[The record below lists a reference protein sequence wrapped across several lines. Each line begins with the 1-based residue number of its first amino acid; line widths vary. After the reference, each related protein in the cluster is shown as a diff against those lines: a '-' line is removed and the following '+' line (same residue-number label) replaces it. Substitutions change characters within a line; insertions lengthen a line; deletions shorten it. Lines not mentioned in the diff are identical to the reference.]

1 MNRIIVA
8 LKSNSKSLINS
19 FSRFPLTALYL
30 AFATGLTWYVIWLKT
45 PVPNYIEKLVYIT
58 VLGAIMSAAA
68 QSAYER
74 FSVDE
79 NSFLRKIKRLYY
91 YICTVVLTGGYYIII
106 APSIKISEEVSAR
119 TIVAIFALVCIY
131 LWVPSYKKM
140 KDFNSIT
147 LTHFKSIFIAILYAV
162 VLSIGISSIIAAID
176 LLLYKINS
184 DTYAY
189 SYAVIWIF
197 FMTMYYLSIL
207 PKFNSKLEEDVNK
220 TERLGAYPK
229 FLDILISN
237 IAIPILTI
245 FTGVLVIYFLKILI
259 TSKWP
264 IGQVGPIVL
273 GYSAA
278 GIFIFILSGLLEN
291 NFAKLYRTFFPKFLI
306 GVVIMQLVSVYIRIN
321 AYGVT
326 ESRYYV
332 ALFGI
337 YSLVCGIIL
346 SIKPTGRNGLIVLI
360 VAGFAIFS
368 VVPPIDTFTVSRV
381 SQINRIERILT
392 SEGILSNGK
401 ITPKADSSENAKI
414 EITNILVYLDNR
426 GYDPYVKWLPKDFD
440 PYLQMK
446 TVIGFEPYYK
456 FDTGNL
462 NDVYVNLDTSYA
474 LDITGYDSI
483 FSIYSDPLNKGTTP
497 TTNIV
502 IRGVTY
508 NVKVTSVSKF
518 DTEVAIL
525 DSSGNTIIST
535 KLYEF
540 AKGVTGSTNQ
550 KNMLPPSAMSFET
563 ASNGSS
569 LKIIFQNIHLNN
581 QGGNYGF
588 YVLFKSK

>member
-1 MNRIIVA
+1 MNRIIETF
-8 LKSNSKSLINS
+8 KRNSKSLINS

-30 AFATGLTWYVIWLKT
+30 AFATGLTWYIIWLDD

-74 FSVDE
+74 FSGDE
-79 NSFLRKIKRLYY
+79 NSPLKKINRLYY
-91 YICTVVLTGGYYIII
+91 YICTVILTGGYYIII
-106 APSIKISEEVSAR
+106 APSIKISEEVSVR

-131 LWVPSYKKM
+131 LWVPSFKKM
-140 KDFNSIT
+140 KDFNSVT

-176 LLLYKINS
+176 LLLYKVNI

-189 SYAVIWIF
+189 ANSVIWIF

-207 PKFNSKLEEDVNK
+207 PKFNSKLEEDVK
-220 TERLGAYPK
+220 YTDKVGIYPK

-237 IAIPILTI
+237 IAIPILAI
-245 FTGVLVIYFLKILI
+245 FTGVLVVYFLKILI

-264 IGQVGPIVL
+264 IGEVGPIVL

-278 GIFIFILSGLLEN
+278 GIFIFILAGLLEN

-306 GVVIMQLVSVYIRIN
+306 GAVIMQLVSVYIRIN

-360 VAGFAIFS
+360 VAGFAIIS
-368 VVPPIDTFTVSRV
+368 VVPPIDTFTVSRA
-381 SQINRIERILT
+381 SQINRIEGILT
-392 SEGILSNGK
+392 SEGMLSNGK
-401 ITPKADSSENAKI
+401 IIPKENPSENAKI
-414 EITNILVYLDNR
+414 EITNILAYLDNR

-440 PYLQMK
+440 MYIQMK

-456 FDTGNL
+456 FDSGNL
-462 NDVYVNLDTSYA
+462 NDVYVSLDTSYA

-497 TTNIV
+497 TTTIV

-508 NVKVTSVSKF
+508 NVKVTTVSKF
-518 DTEVAIL
+518 DTEIAIL
-525 DSSGNTIIST
+525 DSSGNTVIST

-540 AKGVTGSTNQ
+540 ARGVTGSSNQ

-563 ASNGSS
+563 AANGSS

-588 YVLFKSK
+588 YVIFKSK